1 MISRHVRFKPSLIIA
16 LTGTTAFAA
25 APPPLPIP
33 ATPELAQIDDP
44 GAVQNTTAP
53 ADPKALPLPPPS
65 ADPDYKVR
73 ATLVPGTEPQP
84 VIPKSADPKTKPGDI
99 AVNFPDAD
107 VAVVAQAVLRD
118 ILGRN
123 YTIARGV
130 TGRVSLVTPGP
141 VSKSSLLEL
150 FERALRQSNLAMVPV
165 AGGFEIQN
173 SAAARAVIAANATGF
188 GSEVVTLRFINA
200 DEVRK
205 VLDSILPGVVSA
217 TAPQTG
223 TITIAGTTGQRASA
237 RDLLKQFDVD
247 WLRNTSFALFVPDRT
262 DARLIVPSIDK
273 LINAPD
279 SPTRGLV
286 RLISMEELNGILA
299 ISMQPQYL
307 TDVKRWIEILD
318 REGENNERRLFVYE
332 VQNGRARDLVRT
344 INNAFGTGSN
354 DTGGQAGNG
363 NNAFGDQGDPNQT
376 GGPRGS
382 AAGLG
387 QGGLGQGGLGQGGL
401 GQGGT
406 VSGSNL
412 PRPAFGQAPG
422 SDGTTQGNGNGANAL
437 RITADEVNSAI
448 IVFGTQREYATIE
461 AALRK
466 LDIAPRQVL
475 IEAAI
480 TEVSLNDDLRYG
492 VQWNYLS
499 GSNQVGYSEGT
510 TAVPTQTYPG
520 FSYFYGGNSITAT
533 LNALQ
538 ERTNVKVVSA
548 PKLLVLNNQSAAL
561 QVGDQVPISTGSATN
576 LIGNTNAVINTIEYK
591 DTGVILKITPRI
603 NASGL
608 VQLDVSQEVSQI
620 STSAAGSS
628 ATQRQ
633 SPTIS
638 TRRIASTVSVR
649 DGEVIALGG
658 LFSTTKSFGKN
669 GIPLISQIP
678 VIGGLFGTHR
688 NTERRTELI
697 VLLKLKVLANAD
709 DARAATNSLR
719 QKIRMLEPFKGAG
732 TLP

>member
-1 MISRHVRFKPSLIIA
+1 MTSRPMRLKPSLVIA
-16 LTGTTAFAA
+16 LTSTTAFAA
-25 APPPLPIP
+25 APPQLPIP

-44 GAVQNTTAP
+44 GAVQSGPAP
-53 ADPKALPLPPPS
+53 AQSAPP
-65 ADPDYKVR
+65 ANTDYKVR
-73 ATLVPGTEPQP
+73 TTVVPGTEPQP
-84 VIPKSADPKTKPGDI
+84 VIPKTADVKTKPGDI

-107 VAVVAQAVLRD
+107 IAVVAQAVLRD
-118 ILGRN
+118 ILGKN

-130 TGRVSLVTPGP
+130 TGRVNLVTPGP
-141 VSKSSLLEL
+141 VSKSSLLDL
-150 FERALRQSNLAMVPV
+150 FEKALRQSNLAMVPV

-188 GSEVVTLRFINA
+188 GSEIYTLRFINA

-205 VLDSILPGVVSA
+205 VLDSVLPGVVTA
-217 TAPQTG
+217 TDPQTG
-223 TITIAGTTGQRASA
+223 AITIAGTTGQRASA

-307 TDVKRWIEILD
+307 ADVKRWIEILD
-318 REGENNERRLFVYE
+318 REGDSNERRLFVYQ
-332 VQNGRARDLVRT
+332 VQNGRTRDLVRT
-344 INNAFGTGSN
+344 LNLAFGTANN
-354 DTGGQAGNG
+354 DSGGQGNSG
-363 NNAFGDQGDPNQT
+363 NNAFADQGDPNQT
-376 GGPRGS
+376 GGARGN
-382 AAGLG
+382 GLG
-387 QGGLGQGGLGQGGL
+387 AVQN
-401 GQGGT
+401 GT
-406 VSGSNL
+406 TVGANL
-412 PRPAFGQAPG
+412 PRPAFGQAPAA
-422 SDGTTQGNGNGANAL
+422 DGTAQGNGNGNGGAATTI
-437 RITADEVNSAI
+437 RITADETNSAI
-448 IVFGTQREYATIE
+448 IVFGTQREYASIE

-466 LDIAPRQVL
+466 IDVAPRQVL

-499 GSNQVGYSEGT
+499 GSNQIGYSEGT
-510 TAVPTQTYPG
+510 TSVPTQIYPG

-576 LIGNTNAVINTIEYK
+576 LVGNTNAVINTIEYK

-620 STSAAGSS
+620 STSASGTS

-658 LFSTTKSFGKN
+658 LFSDTRSFGKN
-669 GIPLISQIP
+669 GIPLVSQIP
-678 VIGGLFGTHR
+678 IVGGLFGTQR

-697 VLLKLKVLANAD
+697 VLLKLKIIANAD
-709 DARAATNSLR
+709 DARAATESLK
-719 QKIRMLEPFKGAG
+719 QKIRQLEPFQGSAKQ
-732 TLP
+732 P

>member
-1 MISRHVRFKPSLIIA
+1 MISRHVRLKPSLVIA

-44 GAVQNTTAP
+44 GAVQNTATP
-53 ADPKALPLPPPS
+53 AEPKALPLPPPS

-84 VIPKSADPKTKPGDI
+84 VIPKTADPKTKAGDI

-188 GSEVVTLRFINA
+188 GSEIVTLRFINA

-205 VLDSILPGVVSA
+205 VLDSILPGVVTA
-217 TAPQTG
+217 TDTQTG
-223 TITIAGTTGQRASA
+223 AITIAGTTGQRASA

-286 RLISMEELNGILA
+286 RLITMEELNGILA

-318 REGENNERRLFVYE
+318 REGESNERKLFVYQ
-332 VQNGRARDLVRT
+332 VQNGRTRDLVRT
-344 INNAFGTGSN
+344 INNAFGTGNS
-354 DTGGQAGNG
+354 DGGGQGGNG
-363 NNAFGDQGDPNQT
+363 NNGFGDQGDPNQT
-376 GGPRGS
+376 GGPRGNG
-382 AAGLG
+382 AGLG
-387 QGGLGQGGLGQGGL
+387 QGGMGQGGQ
-401 GQGGT
+401 
-406 VSGSNL
+406 VSGGNL
-412 PRPAFGQAPG
+412 PRPAFGQAAG
-422 SDGTTQGNGNGANAL
+422 SDGTAQGNGGGNGSGGGTNAV
-437 RITADEVNSAI
+437 RITSDEANSAI
-448 IVFGTQREYATIE
+448 IVFGNQREYATIE

-466 LDIAPRQVL
+466 LDVAPRQVL

-499 GSNQVGYSEGT
+499 GSNEVGYSEGT
-510 TAVPTQTYPG
+510 TSTPVQTFPG

-538 ERTNVKVVSA
+538 ERTNVRVVSA

-576 LIGNTNAVINTIEYK
+576 LVGNTNAVINTIEYK

-620 STSAAGSS
+620 STSAAGTS

-669 GIPLISQIP
+669 GIPLFSQIP
-678 VIGGLFGTHR
+678 VVGGLFGTHR

-697 VLLKLKVLANAD
+697 VLLKLRVLANAD

>member
-1 MISRHVRFKPSLIIA
+1 MISRQVRLKPSLVIA

-44 GAVQNTTAP
+44 GAVQNTASP
-53 ADPKALPLPPPS
+53 AEPRALPLPPPS

-84 VIPKSADPKTKPGDI
+84 VIPKSADLKTKLGDI

-188 GSEVVTLRFINA
+188 GSEIVTLRFINA

-217 TAPQTG
+217 TDPQTG
-223 TITIAGTTGQRASA
+223 AITIAGTTGQRASA

-247 WLRNTSFALFVPDRT
+247 WLRNTSFALFLPDRT

-332 VQNGRARDLVRT
+332 VQNGRTRDLVRT
-344 INNAFGTGSN
+344 INNAFGTGSG
-354 DTGGQAGNG
+354 DTGGQNGNG

-376 GGPRGS
+376 GGSRGG

-387 QGGLGQGGLGQGGL
+387 QGGPS
-401 GQGGT
+401 QGGT
-406 VSGSNL
+406 VSGGNL

-422 SDGTTQGNGNGANAL
+422 SDGTTQGNGTGANAI
-437 RITADEVNSAI
+437 RITADEANSAI

-466 LDIAPRQVL
+466 LDVAPRQVL

-499 GSNQVGYSEGT
+499 GSNEVGYSEGT
-510 TAVPTQTYPG
+510 TSTPTQIYPG

-620 STSAAGSS
+620 STSASGTS

-658 LFSTTKSFGKN
+658 LFSSTRSFGKN

-678 VIGGLFGTHR
+678 VVGGLFGTHR

-719 QKIRMLEPFKGAG
+719 QKIRQLEPFKGSG
-732 TLP
+732 TVP

>member
-1 MISRHVRFKPSLIIA
+1 MTFRQVRLKPSLVIA

-25 APPPLPIP
+25 APPQLPIP

-44 GAVQNTTAP
+44 GAVQSGPAP
-53 ADPKALPLPPPS
+53 AQSAPP
-65 ADPDYKVR
+65 ADTDYKVR
-73 ATLVPGTEPQP
+73 TTVVPGTEPQP
-84 VIPKSADPKTKPGDI
+84 VIPKTVDVKTKPGDVT
-99 AVNFPDAD
+99 VNFPDAD

-118 ILGRN
+118 ILGKN

-130 TGRVSLVTPGP
+130 TGRVNLVTPGP
-141 VSKSSLLEL
+141 VSKSSLLDL
-150 FERALRQSNLAMVPV
+150 FEKALRQSNLAMVPV

-188 GSEVVTLRFINA
+188 GSEIYTLRFINA

-205 VLDSILPGVVSA
+205 VLDSVLPGVVTA
-217 TAPQTG
+217 TDPQTG
-223 TITIAGTTGQRASA
+223 AITIAGTTGQRASA

-307 TDVKRWIEILD
+307 ADVKRWIEILD
-318 REGENNERRLFVYE
+318 REGDSNERRLFVYQ
-332 VQNGRARDLVRT
+332 VQNGRTRDLVRT
-344 INNAFGTGSN
+344 LNMAFGTANN
-354 DTGGQAGNG
+354 DSGNPGNTG
-363 NNAFGDQGDPNQT
+363 NNAFADQGDPNQT
-376 GGPRGS
+376 GGARGN
-382 AAGLG
+382 GLG
-387 QGGLGQGGLGQGGL
+387 AVQN
-401 GQGGT
+401 GT
-406 VSGSNL
+406 TVGANL
-412 PRPAFGQAPG
+412 PRPAFGQAPAA
-422 SDGTTQGNGNGANAL
+422 DGTAQGNGNGNGGATTTI
-437 RITADEVNSAI
+437 RITADETNSAI
-448 IVFGTQREYATIE
+448 IVFGTQREYASIE

-466 LDIAPRQVL
+466 IDVAPRQVL

-510 TAVPTQTYPG
+510 TSTPTQIYPG
-520 FSYFYGGNSITAT
+520 FSYFYGGNSITAA

-576 LIGNTNAVINTIEYK
+576 LVGNTNAVINTIEYK

-620 STSAAGSS
+620 STSASGTS

-658 LFSTTKSFGKN
+658 LFSDTRSFGKN
-669 GIPLISQIP
+669 GIPLVSQIP
-678 VIGGLFGTHR
+678 IVGGLFGTQR

-697 VLLKLKVLANAD
+697 VLLKLKIIANAD
-709 DARAATNSLR
+709 DARAATESLK
-719 QKIRMLEPFKGAG
+719 QKIRQLEPFQGSARQ
-732 TLP
+732 P

>member
-1 MISRHVRFKPSLIIA
+1 MNSRQVRLKPSLVIA

-25 APPPLPIP
+25 APPQLPIP
-33 ATPELAQIDDP
+33 ATPELAQIEDP
-44 GAVQNTTAP
+44 GAVSSAAAP
-53 ADPKALPLPPPS
+53 AQPPALPLPPAS
-65 ADPDYKVR
+65 NDPDYKVR
-73 ATLVPGTEPQP
+73 STLVPGTEPPP
-84 VIPKSADPKTKPGDI
+84 VVPKTADAKTKPGDI

-123 YTIARGV
+123 YVIARGV
-130 TGRVSLVTPGP
+130 SGRVSLVTPGP
-141 VSKSSLLEL
+141 VAKSSLLEL
-150 FERALRQSNLAMVPV
+150 FERALRQSNLALVPV

-173 SAAARAVIAANATGF
+173 AAAARGLIGANATGF
-188 GSEVVTLRFINA
+188 GTEVLTLRFINA

-205 VLDSILPGVVSA
+205 VVDSILPGVVTA
-217 TAPQTG
+217 TDPATG
-223 TITIAGTTGQRASA
+223 AITIAGTTGQRASA

-247 WLRNTSFALFVPDRT
+247 WLRNTSFALFVPNRT

-273 LINAPD
+273 LINAAD

-286 RLISMEELNGILA
+286 RLITMEDLNGILA

-318 REGENNERRLFVYE
+318 REGESNERRLFVYQ
-332 VQNGRARDLVRT
+332 VQNGRTRDLVRT
-344 INNAFGTGSN
+344 INAAFGTGN
-354 DTGGQAGNG
+354 NEAGGQNGNG
-363 NNAFGDQGDPNQT
+363 NDAFADPRDTSQG
-376 GGPRGS
+376 GMPRG
-382 AAGLG
+382 
-387 QGGLGQGGLGQGGL
+387 GGVGPAPGA
-401 GQGGT
+401 
-406 VSGSNL
+406 NL

-422 SDGTTQGNGNGANAL
+422 NGAAAQDGSAQGNGNGAAMGL
-437 RITADEVNSAI
+437 RITADEANSAI
-448 IVFGTQREYATIE
+448 IVLGTQREYATIE
-461 AALRK
+461 DALRK
-466 LDIAPRQVL
+466 LDVAPRQVL

-499 GSNQVGYSEGT
+499 GSSQVGYSEGT
-510 TAVPTQTYPG
+510 TAVPVQTYPG

-576 LIGNTNAVINTIEYK
+576 LVGNTNAVINTIEYK

-658 LFSTTKSFGKN
+658 LFSDTKSFGKN
-669 GIPLISQIP
+669 GIPLLSQIP
-678 VIGGLFGTHR
+678 VVGGLFGTQR
-688 NTERRTELI
+688 NTDRRTELI
-697 VLLKLKVLANAD
+697 VLLKLKVIENAD
-709 DARAATNSLR
+709 DARAATDSLR
-719 QKIRMLEPFKGAG
+719 KKIRMLEPFKGSG
-732 TLP
+732 TMP

>member
-1 MISRHVRFKPSLIIA
+1 MTSRPMRLKPSLVIA
-16 LTGTTAFAA
+16 LTSTTAFAA
-25 APPPLPIP
+25 APPQLPIP

-44 GAVQNTTAP
+44 GAVQSGPAP
-53 ADPKALPLPPPS
+53 AQSATPS
-65 ADPDYKVR
+65 DTDYKVR
-73 ATLVPGTEPQP
+73 TTLVPGTEPQP
-84 VIPKSADPKTKPGDI
+84 VIPKTADVKTKPGNI

-118 ILGRN
+118 ILGKN

-130 TGRVSLVTPGP
+130 TGRVNLVTPGP
-141 VSKSSLLEL
+141 VSKSSLLDL
-150 FERALRQSNLAMVPV
+150 FEKALRQSNLAMVPV

-188 GSEVVTLRFINA
+188 GSEIYTLRFINA

-205 VLDSILPGVVSA
+205 VLDSVLPGVVTA
-217 TAPQTG
+217 TDPQTG
-223 TITIAGTTGQRASA
+223 AITIAGTTGQRASA

-307 TDVKRWIEILD
+307 ADVKRWIEILD
-318 REGENNERRLFVYE
+318 REGDSNERRLFVYQ
-332 VQNGRARDLVRT
+332 VQNGRTRDLVRT
-344 INNAFGTGSN
+344 LNMAFGTANN
-354 DTGGQAGNG
+354 DSGGQGNTG
-363 NNAFGDQGDPNQT
+363 NNAFADQGDPNQS
-376 GGPRGS
+376 GGARGN
-382 AAGLG
+382 GLG
-387 QGGLGQGGLGQGGL
+387 AAPTGQTAGA
-401 GQGGT
+401 
-406 VSGSNL
+406 NL
-412 PRPAFGQAPG
+412 PRPAFGQAPAA
-422 SDGTTQGNGNGANAL
+422 DGTAQGNGNGNGGAATTI
-437 RITADEVNSAI
+437 RITADETNSAI
-448 IVFGTQREYATIE
+448 IVFGTQREYASIE

-466 LDIAPRQVL
+466 IDVAPRQVL

-510 TAVPTQTYPG
+510 TSTPTQIYPG

-576 LIGNTNAVINTIEYK
+576 LVGNTNAVINTIEYK

-620 STSAAGSS
+620 STSASGTS

-658 LFSTTKSFGKN
+658 LFSDTRSFGKN
-669 GIPLISQIP
+669 GIPLVSQIP
-678 VIGGLFGTHR
+678 IVGGLFGTHR

-697 VLLKLKVLANAD
+697 VLLKLKIIANAD
-709 DARAATNSLR
+709 DARAATESLK
-719 QKIRMLEPFKGAG
+719 QKIRQLEPFQGSAKK
-732 TLP
+732 P

>member
-1 MISRHVRFKPSLIIA
+1 MISRHVRLKPSLVIA

-44 GAVQNTTAP
+44 GAVQNTAAP
-53 ADPKALPLPPPS
+53 AEPRALPLPPAS

-99 AVNFPDAD
+99 SVNFPDAD

-217 TAPQTG
+217 TDPQTG
-223 TITIAGTTGQRASA
+223 AITIAGTTGQRASA

-332 VQNGRARDLVRT
+332 VQNGRTRDLVRT
-344 INNAFGTGSN
+344 INNAFGTGSG
-354 DTGGQAGNG
+354 DTGGQNGNG

-376 GGPRGS
+376 GGSRGG

-387 QGGLGQGGLGQGGL
+387 QGGP

-406 VSGSNL
+406 VSGGNL

-422 SDGTTQGNGNGANAL
+422 SDGSTQGNGTVANAI
-437 RITADEVNSAI
+437 RITADEANSAI

-466 LDIAPRQVL
+466 LDVAPRQVL

-499 GSNQVGYSEGT
+499 GSNEVGYSEGT
-510 TAVPTQTYPG
+510 TSAPTQIYPG

-620 STSAAGSS
+620 STSASGTS

-658 LFSTTKSFGKN
+658 LFSTTRSFGKN

-678 VIGGLFGTHR
+678 VVGGLFGTQR

-719 QKIRMLEPFKGAG
+719 QKIRQLEPFKGSG
-732 TLP
+732 TVP